1 MANTVNATLQA
12 QQQAAAAAQARA
24 NALAAQQ
31 AAIRAQ
37 QQAAAQREAAAA
49 QARANALAAQQ
60 AAIRAQQQAAAQ
72 RAAAAAQAR
81 ANALAQQ
88 QAAARAQQQAAAQRA
103 AAAAQANA
111 QALAQRQQTH
121 SVIPSRTDAAPAAI
135 HHATSNWDA
144 SAHSDAVNTAH
155 LVVTKLEDEIGNL
168 EAQNNAKVSTVT
180 QLTQQLAQRKAEI
193 QQQWNQ
199 KRSIGIIGALFGM
212 PLVTAASL
220 ITMQNDD
227 GRIQQINRDLATAQA
242 DQQRIAGKL
251 AQYTKLKSGVESQIK
266 TLEAPIAQSAGAP
279 TDVAKLLTSA
289 ETLRRLESEKV
300 LLSSVRDAAKAIGL
314 DLDAT
319 MGRLST
325 AVASAD
331 KALEASR
338 HETLELIKTL
348 LSPDPNQAAFDM
360 LKGMAKDKIKQMFA
374 PNVDSALSG
383 VAAGPLKDQLRSQLL
398 SAVADAILG

>member
-1 MANTVNATLQA
+1 MANTINATTPQA
-12 QQQAAAAAQARA
+12 IQQSQ
-24 NALAAQQ
+24 
-31 AAIRAQ
+31 
-37 QQAAAQREAAAA
+37 
-49 QARANALAAQQ
+49 
-60 AAIRAQQQAAAQ
+60 AQ

-81 ANALAQQ
+81 SNALAQQ
-88 QAAARAQQQAAAQRA
+88 QAALRAQQQAAAQAR
-103 AAAAQANA
+103 ANA
-111 QALAQRQQTH
+111 IALARQQSPQFRTGAVPVPVGP
-121 SVIPSRTDAAPAAI
+121 SGVIAPAA
-135 HHATSNWDA
+135 ATVQARGSLGWDT
-144 SAHSDAVNTAH
+144 SSHSDAVNAAH
-155 LVVTKLEDEIGNL
+155 LVVGKLQTEISNL
-168 EAQNNAKVSTVT
+168 EAQNNAKVSTVN

-251 AQYTKLKSGVESQIK
+251 AQYNKLKSGVESQIK
-266 TLEAPIAQSAGAP
+266 TLEAPIAQSSAAP
-279 TDVAKLLTSA
+279 KDLGKLLSSA
-289 ETLRRLESEKV
+289 ETLRRLEQEKV

-319 MGRLST
+319 LGRLAT

-331 KALEASR
+331 KALEDSR
-338 HETLELIKTL
+338 QETLELIKTL

-374 PNVDSALSG
+374 PNVDNALSG
-383 VAAGPLKDQLRSQLL
+383 VANGALKDQLRSQLL
-398 SAVADAILG
+398 DAVADAILG

>member
-12 QQQAAAAAQARA
+12 QQQAAAQARA

-37 QQAAAQREAAAA
+37 QQAAAQ
-49 QARANALAAQQ
+49 ARANALAAQQ
-60 AAIRAQQQAAAQ
+60 AAIRAQQQQAAQ

-81 ANALAQQ
+81 ANSLAQQ
-88 QAAARAQQQAAAQRA
+88 QAAIRAQQQAAA
-103 AAAAQANA
+103 NA
-111 QALAQRQQTH
+111 HALAQRQQTQ
-121 SVIPSRTDAAPAAI
+121 SVIVSRTDAGPVV
-135 HHATSNWDA
+135 HHASSNWDA

-155 LVVTKLEDEIGNL
+155 LVVTKLEDEISTL
-168 EAQNNAKVSTVT
+168 EAQNNAKVSTVN
-180 QLTQQLAQRKAEI
+180 QLAQQLAQRKADI

-251 AQYTKLKSGVESQIK
+251 AQYTKLKSGVESQIQ
-266 TLEAPIAQSAGAP
+266 TLEAPIAAPAGAP

-319 MGRLST
+319 LGRLTT

-338 HETLELIKTL
+338 KETFELIKTL
-348 LSPDPNQAAFDM
+348 LAPDPEQAAFNM
-360 LKGMAKDKIKQMFA
+360 LKGMAKDKIKQLFA
-374 PNVDSALSG
+374 PNVDNALSG

-398 SAVADAILG
+398 SAVANAILG